1 MLELFLVFVP
11 EFFDFQTTSSV
22 IALASGCYC
31 VVIVSGVNGAD
42 VFMKVLLRLA
52 GYLNIHGDKM
62 VLNFFCH
69 KFNIQKF

>member
-1 MLELFLVFVP
+1 MLELFFVFVT

-22 IALASGCYC
+22 IALASCCYC
-31 VVIVSGVNGAD
+31 VVIVSGVNGAA

-52 GYLNIHGDKM
+52 GYLTFM
-62 VLNFFCH
+62 VTKWFLTFCH